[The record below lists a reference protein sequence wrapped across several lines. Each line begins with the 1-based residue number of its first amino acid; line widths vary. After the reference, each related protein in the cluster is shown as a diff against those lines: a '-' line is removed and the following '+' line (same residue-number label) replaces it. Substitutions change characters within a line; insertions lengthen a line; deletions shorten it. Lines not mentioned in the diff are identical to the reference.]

1 MWFEDK
7 AWRSAARWV
16 IRLSARCDYVL
27 APKPLQNLAP
37 RCLPLEFSYCI
48 PDNLSC
54 AIVVPKDEVDRLPLA
69 WIRKLKSFQ
78 ILFADDVFAV
88 FSTVPLQD
96 LPVSEESEIAR
107 ETPYLWQKVDSVLA
121 GLPIRE
127 NSVDSSLT
135 TAKPGD
141 PYCLIVNAC
150 LAGNAG
156 ERLLA
161 AAARALV
168 ARVRP
173 DLRFVVAD
181 PDVDRTLIAGAS
193 LVVLGPGGML
203 YDLVDHAEL
212 MIDFQN
218 IANYFRLGYIA
229 REYERPFCVLGI
241 AQQSKIVSRA
251 TLDFVCGA
259 VSDALFV
266 STRDSESAKLFIEGL
281 RFRHPVVVT
290 PDVCVTFSEE
300 IRAVSRQSSGPRS
313 VVICGSFGVH
323 ALLAG
328 LKGFTGET
336 RFVLQGEE
344 DALWFIQ
351 HEKQLRTEISQV
363 NVIDVRS
370 TGPKEFFQAV
380 ASADAIVTTRFHTM
394 MIGIIAGIYTVV
406 LGITNDKRHRVCASL
421 EHERWIKFVHSDAMD
436 ARSLESTVWEAA
448 HSGQRQPGRGI
459 FGPTHVDE
467 ICRLLHLTLID
478 SNPVEGGGHSPRH
491 RLNPEACEN
500 GPAQTSVFRGGRLD
514 DRDVLTA

>member
-16 IRLSARCDYVL
+16 IHLSARCDYVL

-48 PDNLSC
+48 PEKLSC
-54 AIVVPKDEVDRLPLA
+54 AIIFPKDEVDRLPLA
-69 WIRKLKSFQ
+69 WISKLKSFY
-78 ILFADDVFAV
+78 LLSVDDVFAV
-88 FSTVPLQD
+88 FSTVPLAD
-96 LPVSEESEIAR
+96 LPACDERAVAT
-107 ETPYLWQKVDSVLA
+107 ETPYLWNKADAVLA
-121 GLPIRE
+121 GVPIRE
-127 NSVDSSLT
+127 NCIDTSLS
-135 TAKPGD
+135 TAKPGE

-156 ERLLA
+156 EKLLA
-161 AAARALV
+161 AAARKLV

-181 PDVDRTLIAGAS
+181 PDVDRSLIAGAS

-229 REYERPFCVLGI
+229 REYGRPFCILGI

-251 TLDFVCGA
+251 TLDFVRGA

-266 STRDSESAKLFIEGL
+266 AARDAESAKLFIESL
-281 RFRHPVVVT
+281 RFCHPIVVT

-300 IRAVSRQSSGPRS
+300 IRAVARQSSETRS
-313 VVICGSFGVH
+313 VVICGSFGIH
-323 ALLAG
+323 AILAG
-328 LKGFTGET
+328 LKGFAGEV

-344 DALWFIQ
+344 DASWFTQ
-351 HEKQLRTEISQV
+351 HEKQLRTEISRISV
-363 NVIDVRS
+363 VDVRS
-370 TGPKEFFQAV
+370 SGTKEFFQAV

-394 MIGIIAGIYTVV
+394 MIGIIAGIHTVV
-406 LGITNDKRHRVCASL
+406 LGIANDKRHRVCAPI
-421 EHERWIKFVHSDAMD
+421 EKERWIRFVHSDATD
-436 ARSLESTVWEAA
+436 AQALESIIGEAA
-448 HSGQRQPGRGI
+448 RSGQRQSGRGI
-459 FGPTHVDE
+459 FDVTHVEE
-467 ICRLLHLTLID
+467 ICRQLRFTM
-478 SNPVEGGGHSPRH
+478 VESI
-491 RLNPEACEN
+491 
-500 GPAQTSVFRGGRLD
+500 PAAL
-514 DRDVLTA
+514 